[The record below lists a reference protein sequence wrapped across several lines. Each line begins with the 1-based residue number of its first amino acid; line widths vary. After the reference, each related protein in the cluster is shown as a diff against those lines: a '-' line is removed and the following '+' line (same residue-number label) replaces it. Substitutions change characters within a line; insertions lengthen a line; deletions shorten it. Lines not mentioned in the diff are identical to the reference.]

1 MAFAIFSTFR
11 LTFFAKSGIL
21 LKEDAL
27 QTKQM
32 KPRGQPRGKVK
43 HRRKTSPTGKTKLA
57 LKEKTV
63 DRREVAAH
71 TQGSIIPEGKPH
83 IIEGVS

>member
-1 MAFAIFSTFR
+1 MELTTFR
-11 LTFFAKSGIL
+11 LTSFAKSSIL

-27 QTKQM
+27 QTKLM
-32 KPRGQPRGKVK
+32 KPRGQPRGKVSR
-43 HRRKTSPTGKTKLA
+43 RRKTSPTGKAKLA

-71 TQGSIIPEGKPH
+71 TLGAYSLKESH
-83 IIEGVS
+83 TLLT